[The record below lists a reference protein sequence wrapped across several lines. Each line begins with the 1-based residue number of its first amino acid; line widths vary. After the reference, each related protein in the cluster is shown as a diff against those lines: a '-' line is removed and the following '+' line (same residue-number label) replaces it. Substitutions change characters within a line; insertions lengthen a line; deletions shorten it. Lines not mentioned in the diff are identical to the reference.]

1 MTFTYYGRCDWQ
13 EVVVSLK
20 IKILLLALLP
30 LIIATGA
37 ITWITQKQAHDL
49 FEQEIET
56 FEENLIA
63 SKRQQLKDYVS
74 LANHAIE
81 NAINSLDRGA
91 SEEEV
96 EKRVK
101 TILHNLRYDTD
112 GYFFAYQQD
121 GVNVVHPPQPELV
134 GQNLMNFRDSDGT
147 PLIRDLLRKAGEGGG
162 FSRYKW
168 VKPSVRDQEDKLSY
182 VVNIPHFNWMIGT
195 GLYLDDVTAEVQKIR
210 KEVNQNIRGTFFTVL
225 MILSG
230 TIIII
235 ILIGLAINV
244 HESNQ
249 SERRLQ
255 EMAHRSLKTQV
266 NQRRRFAR
274 ELHDGINQLMV
285 SIKLRINLVHK
296 KWHDESLAKEHLGK
310 AGEMLELAIQEVR
323 RVSHDL
329 RPILLDDL
337 GLQAAVGTLLTELS
351 ERSDVRVK
359 TDIRLP
365 DYHLPDTI
373 EITLYRIVQEA
384 LTNIEKHAAAS
395 SVSLKLWQD
404 GKHVFLE
411 LQDDG
416 VGFDHQEPAEGIG
429 LENMRERAELLGG
442 SFDLYTSPASGTR
455 IRTVLNLALTS
466 D

>member
-1 MTFTYYGRCDWQ
+1 MN
-13 EVVVSLK
+13 LK

-30 LIIATGA
+30 LILTSAA
-37 ITWITQKQAHDL
+37 ITWVTQKQAHDL
-49 FEQEIET
+49 FEQEIKT

-63 SKRQQLKDYVS
+63 TKKQQLRDYVS
-74 LANHAIE
+74 LANHAVE
-81 NAINSLDRGA
+81 NALSKLDEGV
-91 SEEEV
+91 SQEEV
-96 EKRVK
+96 EERVK

-112 GYFFAYQQD
+112 GYFFAYRQD

-134 GQNLMNFRDSDGT
+134 GQNLMDIKDSDGIS
-147 PLIRDLLRKAGEGGG
+147 LIKNLMAKAAEGGG

-168 VKPSVRDQEDKLSY
+168 VKPSVRYQEDKLSY
-182 VVNIPHFNWMIGT
+182 VVNIRHLNWMIGT
-195 GLYLDDVTAEVQKIR
+195 GLYLDDVTAEVEKIR
-210 KEVNQNIRGTFFTVL
+210 KEVNRNIRGTFFTVL

-244 HESNQ
+244 HESHQ

-255 EMAHRSLKTQV
+255 EMAHRSLQV
-266 NQRRRFAR
+266 QVTQRRQFAR

-285 SIKLRINLVHK
+285 SIKLRVNLVRK
-296 KWHDESLAKEHLGK
+296 KWDNEELAKEHLYK
-310 AGEMLELAIQEVR
+310 AAEMLDLAIQEVR

-337 GLQAAVGTLLTELS
+337 GLRAALDTLLTELK
-351 ERSDVRVK
+351 ERSDVDVVS
-359 TDIRLP
+359 DIQLP
-365 DYHLPDTI
+365 DHHLPDTI
-373 EITLYRIVQEA
+373 EITLYRIVQES

-395 SVSLKLWQD
+395 KVILKLWQD
-404 GKHVFLE
+404 GEHVFLD

-416 VGFDHQEPAEGIG
+416 VGFDHLHRSEGIG
-429 LENMRERAELLGG
+429 LDNMRERAELLGG
-442 SFDLYTSPASGTR
+442 HFDLYTSPESGTR
-455 IRTVLNLALTS
+455 IRAVLNLALTS

>member
-1 MTFTYYGRCDWQ
+1 M
-13 EVVVSLK
+13 K

-30 LIIATGA
+30 LILTTAA

-49 FEQEIET
+49 FEQEIKT

-81 NAINSLDRGA
+81 HSIAGLSHGV
-91 SEEEV
+91 SEEKV
-96 EKRVK
+96 EEKVK

-112 GYFFAYQQD
+112 GYFFAYRQD

-134 GQNLMNFRDSDGT
+134 GQNLMDITDSDGT
-147 PLIRDLLRKAGEGGG
+147 PLIKDLLEKAAEGGG

-182 VVNIPHFNWMIGT
+182 VMNIPHFNWMIGT
-195 GLYLDDVTAEVQKIR
+195 GLYLDDVTEEVEKIR

-255 EMAHRSLKTQV
+255 EMAHRSLQV
-266 NQRRRFAR
+266 QVTQRRQFAR

-296 KWHDESLAKEHLGK
+296 KWNNEPLAKEHLGK
-310 AGEMLELAIQEVR
+310 AAEMLDMAIQEVR

-337 GLQAAVGTLLTELS
+337 GLRAALDTLMTELT
-351 ERSDVRVK
+351 ERSDVQVK
-359 TDIRLP
+359 SDIRLP

-384 LTNIEKHAAAS
+384 LTNIEKHAGAAT
-395 SVSLKLWQD
+395 VSLKLWQD
-404 GKHVFLE
+404 RNHVYLE
-411 LQDDG
+411 LHDDG
-416 VGFDHQEPAEGIG
+416 VGFDELIDSKGIG
-429 LENMRERAELLGG
+429 LSNMRERAELLGG
-442 SFDLYTSPASGTR
+442 SFDLYTSSMTGTR

-466 D
+466 E

>member
-1 MTFTYYGRCDWQ
+1 M
-13 EVVVSLK
+13 SLK

-30 LIIATGA
+30 LILTTAA

-49 FEQEIET
+49 FEQEIKT

-81 NAINSLDRGA
+81 HSIAGLSHGV
-91 SEEEV
+91 SEEKV
-96 EKRVK
+96 EEKVK

-112 GYFFAYQQD
+112 GYFFAYRQD

-134 GQNLMNFRDSDGT
+134 GQNLMDITDSDGT
-147 PLIRDLLRKAGEGGG
+147 PLIKDLLEKAAEGGG

-182 VVNIPHFNWMIGT
+182 VMNIPHFNWMIGT
-195 GLYLDDVTAEVQKIR
+195 GLYLDDVTEEVEKIR

-255 EMAHRSLKTQV
+255 EMAHRSLQV
-266 NQRRRFAR
+266 QVTQRRQFAR

-296 KWHDESLAKEHLGK
+296 KWNNEPLAKEHLGK
-310 AGEMLELAIQEVR
+310 AAEMLDMAIQEVR

-337 GLQAAVGTLLTELS
+337 GLRAALDTLMTELT
-351 ERSDVRVK
+351 ERSDVQVK
-359 TDIRLP
+359 SDIRLP

-384 LTNIEKHAAAS
+384 LTNIEKHAGAAT
-395 SVSLKLWQD
+395 VSLKLWQD
-404 GKHVFLE
+404 RNHVYLE
-411 LQDDG
+411 LHDDG
-416 VGFDHQEPAEGIG
+416 VGFDELIDSKGIG
-429 LENMRERAELLGG
+429 LSNMRERAELLGG
-442 SFDLYTSPASGTR
+442 SFDLYTSSMTGTR

-466 D
+466 E